1 LGGFALSA
9 EPGERYL
16 LRQGLLALQVSL
28 AACSAYLVYATLAAL
43 LFSPSVPEA
52 AVPEPL
58 APTARSRPLADYDV
72 ITSRNLFN
80 TTQSALAEAPLPAI
94 EEIAESQLAVRLLGT
109 IVGGPGQESLAAVE
123 DSSQVRIQ
131 VGVDDL
137 ISGARVVRIERDRI
151 ILDNQGRLEEIAFP
165 EDGSAGVAIPPP
177 PRSLRPQRTTPLAAR
192 PTESLSER
200 LRKLAQQAQPA
211 QPAGSPG
218 GYLDQMRVLPSY
230 DVQGGLEGLKVS
242 WVQEG
247 SPVAQSGIQ
256 VGDLIT
262 GVNGAALTS
271 PTEGIQ
277 AFRDISPGN
286 PIAVEAVR
294 AGSTISLLLQAAR

>member
-1 LGGFALSA
+1 M
-9 EPGERYL
+9 

-28 AACSAYLVYATLAAL
+28 AACSAYFVYATLAAL

-52 AVPEPL
+52 AVPDAA

-72 ITSRNLFN
+72 IASRNLFN
-80 TTQSALAEAPLPAI
+80 TTVSATALAALPAV
-94 EEIAESQLAVRLLGT
+94 EEITESQLQVRLLGT
-109 IVGGPGQESLAAVE
+109 IAGGAGQPSLAAIE
-123 DSSQVRIQ
+123 DSASVRNQ
-131 VGVDDL
+131 VGVGDL

-151 ILDNQGRLEEIAFP
+151 ILDNQGRLEEITFP
-165 EDGSAGVAIPPP
+165 EDGSAALAVPPP
-177 PRSLRPQRTTPLAAR
+177 PQSLRAHRAAPLAAR

-200 LRKLAQQAQPA
+200 LRKLAQQAQPSGRPTDA
-211 QPAGSPG
+211 G

-230 DVQGGLEGLKVS
+230 DVQGWLEGLKVS

-262 GVNGAALTS
+262 GVNGEALSS

-277 AFRDISPGN
+277 AFRDVPRGTA
-286 PIAVEAVR
+286 IAVEAVR